1 MSWYTLITLKRLL
14 EEAIMFPFV
23 MMGKLIAA
31 ARPLKEEYDYFMF
44 FPIYGIGG
52 AEKVNADILTAL
64 PDKKIIIFFTRK
76 SHNDKL
82 LHLFQRPNITTRDIN
97 RWTDNKWMYWA
108 NLVYRG
114 ICAGYINSQ
123 KSQPIVFNGQCN
135 FAYKLFPHLRKGIY
149 KVELIHNSLKQ
160 FAWVTFPYVPFID
173 RRVMITRSI
182 IAGHTAYYRELGIPE
197 KYEQRIVN
205 ITNCVDVP
213 SSYHQRAPH
222 DMLKV
227 YYAGRGG
234 YQKRLEVLFEVVRQC
249 VTMEQKMEFHFAGT
263 FEEEIPADIR
273 NNIVWHGSIGKK
285 EEMERLHAEMDVLL
299 MTSRFE
305 GFPLVMM
312 EAMGWGAAVV
322 ATAVDGIPEHI
333 TEGVNGYLIREK
345 EAGAIV
351 AEAVGYLEILAYKP
365 QLLQTISRNNYEYA
379 RTHFT
384 REVFE
389 RAYRGV
395 LRA

>member
-14 EEAIMFPFV
+14 EEVIMFPFV
-23 MMGKLIAA
+23 MIGKMIAA
-31 ARPLKEEYDYFMF
+31 AWPLGEAYDYFMF

-76 SHNDKL
+76 SPNDKL
-82 LHLFQRPNITTRDIN
+82 LHLFQRPNITTRDIS

-114 ICAGYINSQ
+114 ICAGYINKQ
-123 KSQPIVFNGQCN
+123 KKAPIVFNGQCN
-135 FAYKLFPHLRKGIY
+135 FAYKLFPHLRKDIY

-182 IAGHTAYYRELGIPE
+182 IAGHTGYYRELGIPE

-213 SSYHQRAPH
+213 NSYHQRAPH
-222 DMLKV
+222 DVLKV

-234 YQKRLEVLFEVVRQC
+234 YQKRLEVLFSVVKNC
-249 VTMEQKMEFHFAGT
+249 IAKGLAMEFHFAGT
-263 FEEEIPADIR
+263 FEAEIPAEIKDK
-273 NNIVWHGSIGKK
+273 IVWHGSISKK
-285 EEMERLHAEMDVLL
+285 EDMERLHADMDVLL

-312 EAMGWGAAVV
+312 EAMGWGAAVL

-333 TEGVNGYLIREK
+333 TDGENGYLLREK
-345 EAGAIV
+345 GEDAIV
-351 AEAVGYLEILAYKP
+351 EAAVGYLEVLAHKP

-379 RTHFT
+379 RAHFT

-389 RAYRGV
+389 RAYREV